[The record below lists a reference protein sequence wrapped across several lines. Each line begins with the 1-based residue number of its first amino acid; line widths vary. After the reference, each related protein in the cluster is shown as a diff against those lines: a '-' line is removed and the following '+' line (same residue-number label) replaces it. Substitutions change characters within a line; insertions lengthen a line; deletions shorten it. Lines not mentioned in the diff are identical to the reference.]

1 MKLPQEFNDAIL
13 GYGTSL
19 LLEEDVLVYD
29 VETVL
34 YVLMDEGM
42 SYEDA
47 MEHFTYNIEGSYV
60 GPGTPIWLWPVRAE
74 DL

>member
-1 MKLPQEFNDAIL
+1 MKLPEEFNEAIL
-13 GYGTSL
+13 GRGSSQL
-19 LLEEDVLVYD
+19 LAEDVLIYD
-29 VETVL
+29 VDTVL
-34 YVLMDEGM
+34 HTLMDEGM

-60 GPGTPIWLWPVRAE
+60 GPGTPVWLWPVKVE